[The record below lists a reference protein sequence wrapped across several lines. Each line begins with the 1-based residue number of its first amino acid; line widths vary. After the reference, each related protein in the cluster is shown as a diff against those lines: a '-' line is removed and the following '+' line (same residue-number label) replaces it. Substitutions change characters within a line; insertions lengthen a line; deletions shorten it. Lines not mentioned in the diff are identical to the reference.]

1 MLRMKERKK
10 KKENMKETKTLY
22 QPEGG
27 GWPLVPDHV
36 DGGNSGTPPAG
47 GQLSGSWK

>member
-27 GWPLVPDHV
+27 GWLLVSDHV
-36 DGGNSGTPPAG
+36 DVGNSGTPPAG
-47 GQLSGSWK
+47 LRLSGGWK